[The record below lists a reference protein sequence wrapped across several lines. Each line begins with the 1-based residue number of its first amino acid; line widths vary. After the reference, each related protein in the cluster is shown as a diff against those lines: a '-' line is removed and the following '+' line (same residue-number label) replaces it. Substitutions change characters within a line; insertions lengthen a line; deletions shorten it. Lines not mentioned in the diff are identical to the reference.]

1 MYLTAWVN
9 QLEIKDT
16 WIEFTTYNVSAQS
29 NNNMKI
35 GLNLNVE
42 KMCTDYSPNF
52 LWNKWHTHN
61 PIKHIIWSVLQRQS
75 IVEYRQ
81 LFLQNASS

>member
-9 QLEIKDT
+9 QFEIRDT
-16 WIEFTTYNVSAQS
+16 CIEFTTYNVSAQS

-35 GLNLNVE
+35 RLNLNVE

-52 LWNKWHTHN
+52 L
-61 PIKHIIWSVLQRQS
+61 
-75 IVEYRQ
+75 
-81 LFLQNASS
+81 

>member
-9 QLEIKDT
+9 QFEIKDT
-16 WIEFTTYNVSAQS
+16 CIGFMTYNVSAQS

-35 GLNLNVE
+35 RLNLNVE
-42 KMCTDYSPNF
+42 KIYTNYSPNF
-52 LWNKWHTHN
+52 LWNKWHIHN
-61 PIKHIIWSVLQRQS
+61 PIKHIIWSVLQKQS
-75 IVEYRQ
+75 MVEYSQ